1 MIPQEKPSRP
11 MHGASEKNSRSNREQ
26 SYWLFVIDES
36 RKNQTHHF
44 QRFSVSAFQ
53 RFSVS
58 AFQRFSVSAFQR
70 FSVSAFQLLPV
81 QPPTA
86 VPQSAR
92 QVFPNRR
99 RAFDNSN

>member
-1 MIPQEKPSRP
+1 MGLAKKTREATESKVIGYSLL
-11 MHGASEKNSRSNREQ
+11 MNREK
-26 SYWLFVIDES
+26 IK
-36 RKNQTHHF
+36 RTI
-44 QRFSVSAFQ
+44 FSVSAFQ